1 MIADSGKMGLDWWGP
16 VQSHPRPHRSWSRK
30 PLVSDWGGRS
40 GFLTSWFLRPPSRFS
55 KLCTQPK
62 QQKMA
67 KKTITMSTQRKRGE
81 AKKMA
86 RCYKGRW
93 RHLNTMAC
101 LAAADNSPLFN
112 TNWISFFLS
121 VDNFQWRDNRPR
133 SALLRKNPRQNKQN
147 SISIGTMLIKW
158 HTLWVTKIFL

>member
-1 MIADSGKMGLDWWGP
+1 MIADTGKMGLDWWGP
-16 VQSHPRPHRSWSRK
+16 VQSHPRPKRSWSRK

-55 KLCTQPK
+55 KLCSQNSKRWQSRRLQCRHKEKGGMPK
-62 QQKMA
+62 KWLDA
-67 KKTITMSTQRKRGE
+67 V
-81 AKKMA
+81 
-86 RCYKGRW
+86 KGGGVIW
-93 RHLNTMAC
+93 IQWP
-101 LAAADNSPLFN
+101 PLN

-121 VDNFQWRDNRPR
+121 VDNFQCHDNRPR

-158 HTLWVTKIFL
+158 HTPRVTKIFL

>member
-1 MIADSGKMGLDWWGP
+1 MGLDWWGP

-55 KLCTQPK
+55 KLCAAKTAK
-62 QQKMA
+62 DGKVDDCNVDTKKKGGCQKV
-67 KKTITMSTQRKRGE
+67 
-81 AKKMA
+81 A

-101 LAAADNSPLFN
+101 LAAADNSPPLN

-121 VDNFQWRDNRPR
+121 VDNFQCRDNRPR

-158 HTLWVTKIFL
+158 HTPWVTKIFL

>member
-1 MIADSGKMGLDWWGP
+1 MGLDWWGP

-55 KLCTQPK
+55 KLCSQNSKRWQSRRLQCRHKEKGGVPK
-62 QQKMA
+62 KV
-67 KKTITMSTQRKRGE
+67 
-81 AKKMA
+81 A
-86 RCYKGRW
+86 RCIKGRW

-101 LAAADNSPLFN
+101 LAAADNSPPLN

-121 VDNFQWRDNRPR
+121 VDNFQCRDNRPR

-158 HTLWVTKIFL
+158 HTPWVTKIFL